1 MERVYLLLR
10 NNQQTGPFTIGELLQ
25 QQLKPSDMIWIEG
38 KTNAWTY
45 LNELELAPFVKKTEV
60 IQPII
65 SVETKDE
72 IERKAEELRQR
83 ILASA
88 PKTHFPQYTTEIES
102 YASTYKL
109 SPGDEIEFVDIRKE
123 RKAKNNTILGE
134 LLLTCFVI
142 GLFMVGI
149 YKGKSF
155 LGVKNKVQNSVA
167 TELNSHDQHTAQK
180 NKPAAQSTIA
190 LVDTV
195 KQADSALALQ
205 KARQKFGMNKK
216 SVVDTA
222 SLHSSQAVINAD
234 KPEEKTETTATN
246 LPNEESALKKE
257 GLLKKEI
264 APAVPE
270 LKRANETAKTVN
282 EPEKEEKKGFLK
294 GLFKKKNKDNKTDK
308 PENKEG

>member
-60 IQPII
+60 IQPTV

-102 YASTYKL
+102 YASPYKL
-109 SPGDEIEFVDIRKE
+109 SPEDEIEFVDIRKE
-123 RKAKNNTILGE
+123 RRAKNNTVLGE

-180 NKPAAQSTIA
+180 NKPAPQSTIA

-216 SVVDTA
+216 PVVDTA
-222 SLHSSQAVINAD
+222 ALRTSPLINAD

-246 LPNEESALKKE
+246 LPSEESALKKD

-264 APAVPE
+264 APPVPE
-270 LKRANETAKTVN
+270 LKKANETAKTVN
-282 EPEKEEKKGFLK
+282 EPEKEERKGFLK
-294 GLFKKKNKDNKTDK
+294 GLFKKKNKDNKNDK
-308 PENKEG
+308 PENKEE

>member
-10 NNQQTGPFTIGELLQ
+10 NNQQIGPFTIGELLQ

-38 KTNAWTY
+38 KSSAWTY
-45 LNELELAPFVKKTEV
+45 LSELELTPFVKKTEV
-60 IQPII
+60 IPEYKPVQ
-65 SVETKDE
+65 TKDE

-102 YASTYKL
+102 YASPYKL
-109 SPGDEIEFVDIRKE
+109 SPEDEIEFVDVRKE
-123 RKAKNNTILGE
+123 RRAKNNTVLGE
-134 LLLTCFVI
+134 LLLTCVVI

-180 NKPAAQSTIA
+180 NRPAVQPTIA

-195 KQADSALALQ
+195 KHMDSVLALQ
-205 KARQKFGMNKK
+205 ETRQKFGMNKK
-216 SVVDTA
+216 IVADTTT
-222 SLHSSQAVINAD
+222 SHPSQPIINIE
-234 KPEEKTETTATN
+234 KQEEKSETTATK
-246 LPNEESALKKE
+246 LPDEETAVRKDVLK
-257 GLLKKEI
+257 KKEI
-264 APAVPE
+264 ALAVPE
-270 LKRANETAKTVN
+270 LNTVN
-282 EPEKEEKKGFLK
+282 EPAKEEKKGFLK
-294 GLFKKKNKDNKTDK
+294 GLFKKKNKDNNTDK
-308 PENKEG
+308 QNKEE